1 MSYTATEIQTFLGQQ
16 TPFRVLTPTA
26 LADVVGQ
33 IRPLRYRM
41 GQTLL
46 LKDKLPHQVIILYE
60 GQVRLL
66 GYDPTTKMPATLELL
81 STGAMIGWMGLVRGI
96 PCETAI
102 ASVETIGLTLTID
115 QFWQLLDR
123 YPLLAREFH
132 EQTNPAEV
140 FDLLS
145 HQTLPNVEG
154 PKALRKLVSLALP
167 TAHVCSLRPGQH
179 NLRELAI
186 LQEPGRTWF
195 VSGGSEVKGQQPNQT
210 LDVTA
215 ELTHLDILGQH
226 PSRLVGLTEIQLL
239 TPSKPKLSKPTPTT
253 VLAPDTVVTTKK
265 DAPLETID
273 VSPDVPFA
281 PEVRTVATP
290 PPPRLTSDDPSTR
303 KGVYPLVK
311 AGSGLDAAIAC
322 FQMIGQ
328 YFQIPFRREAI
339 SRVLNDQM
347 QRHGE
352 ISLYNGG
359 AVAELMGLNAQ
370 LVTIPARS
378 LAQIQVPAIVRWQES
393 LAIIYEVSDR
403 QIVIGSPELGILR
416 RSINDFTDTWDKIGQ
431 VLLLQPSK
439 HTPTERF
446 GLSWFW
452 PVIKKYKIVL
462 LEVFVASFFVQ
473 AFALANPLVVQ
484 VLIDKVIV
492 QGSKDTLQF
501 LGFLLLGVAVF
512 EFALSTA
519 RTYLFV
525 DTTNRIDMSLGST
538 IIDHLLRLP
547 LGYFDRRPVGELSSR
562 VNELENIRN
571 FLTGTALNVVLDGF
585 FSVIYIV
592 VMLIY
597 SWKLTLLS
605 LATVPFFIGLT
616 IFFSPIIRRQLRG
629 KAERNAQTQSHLVEV
644 VGGIQTV
651 KAQNIELRSRWRWQ
665 EYYARYVA
673 AGFKT
678 VQTSALA
685 NSASNFL
692 SKVSG
697 LLVLWGGSY
706 LVIEGELSLGELIA
720 FRIIASYVTNPL
732 LRIAQLWQNF
742 QEVGLSLERLADIVD
757 TPQEGETDA
766 GNIPMPAIKG
776 HVQYENVAFRFKPNG
791 PLQLVK
797 VNLDIPAGEFV
808 GIVGRSGA
816 GKSTL
821 TKLLVRLYDWETG
834 RILIDGYD
842 VAKVELYSLRRQ
854 VGVVPQDPL
863 LFDGTIQENIAM
875 HNPEAT
881 SQEII
886 MAAQVAAAHEF
897 IMELPSGYNTR
908 VGERGASL
916 SGGQRQRIAIARTV
930 LQQPS
935 LLILDEAT
943 SALDYPTERKVCTNL
958 SKAFG
963 NRTVLFITHRLRT
976 VQSADRIV
984 MMDAGAVVEQGSHEE
999 LMALRGRY
1007 FALSQQQDLNSDAIT

>member
-1 MSYTATEIQTFLGQQ
+1 MSYTATEIQTFLSQK
-16 TPFRVLTPTA
+16 TPFRVLTPSV
-26 LADVVGQ
+26 LGEVVGQ
-33 IRPLRYRM
+33 MRPLRYRM

-46 LKDKLPHQVIILYE
+46 LKDKLPHQIIILYE

-66 GYDPTTKMPATLELL
+66 GYDPTTKMPATLERLDA
-81 STGAMIGWMGLVRGI
+81 GAMIGWMGLLRGI
-96 PCETAI
+96 ACETAI
-102 ASVETIGLTLTID
+102 ASTETIGLTIAAE
-115 QFWQLLDR
+115 QFLELLDQ
-123 YPLLAREFH
+123 YPRLAQEFH
-132 EQTNPAEV
+132 ERTNLSEV

-145 HQTLPNVEG
+145 HQSLPNVEG
-154 PKALRKLVSLALP
+154 PKALCKLVSSVLP
-167 TAHVCSLRPGQH
+167 EIQVCSL
-179 NLRELAI
+179 
-186 LQEPGRTWF
+186 EPGRHVTAELPLHQTPSTTWF
-195 VSGGSEVKGQQPNQT
+195 VSGGSEVKGQRPNQP
-210 LDVTA
+210 LNLPPSQLSLEIVGEQPARLIGIA
-215 ELTHLDILGQH
+215 ELEL
-226 PSRLVGLTEIQLL
+226 
-239 TPSKPKLSKPTPTT
+239 
-253 VLAPDTVVTTKK
+253 LAPPPASPSPTVALTSEP
-265 DAPLETID
+265 AGALETVPQAAAATTID
-273 VSPDVPFA
+273 VPYA
-281 PEVRTVATP
+281 PEVRTVDAP
-290 PPPRLTSDDPSTR
+290 PAPQLTSSESTAR
-303 KGVYPLVK
+303 RGAYPLVRAA
-311 AGSGLDAAIAC
+311 AGIEAAIAC
-322 FQMIGQ
+322 FQMVSQ
-328 YFQIPFRREAI
+328 YFHMPFRREVI

-347 QRHGE
+347 RRQGE
-352 ISLYNGG
+352 ISLYNCG
-359 AVAELMGLNAQ
+359 AIAELMGLNAQ
-370 LVTIPARS
+370 LVNLPARS
-378 LAQIQVPAIVRWQES
+378 LPQIQTPVLVRWQES
-393 LAIIYEVSDR
+393 LAILYEVSDR
-403 QIVIGSPELGILR
+403 QIVIGVPELGVLR
-416 RSINDFTDTWDKIGQ
+416 RNLTDFTDTWDKVGQ

-439 HTPTERF
+439 HTPQERF

-452 PVIKKYKIVL
+452 PVLAKHKRVL
-462 LEVFVASFFVQ
+462 VEVFVASFFVQ
-473 AFALANPLVVQ
+473 VFALANPLIVQ
-484 VLIDKVIV
+484 VIIDKVIV
-492 QGSKDTLQF
+492 QNSKDTLQI
-501 LGFLLLGVAVF
+501 LGFFLLGVAVF
-512 EFALSTA
+512 EFLLSTV

-525 DTTNRIDMSLGST
+525 DTTNRIDMSLGSE

-562 VNELENIRN
+562 INELENIRN
-571 FLTGTALNVVLDGF
+571 FLTGTALNVVLDAL
-585 FSVIYIV
+585 FSVVYIA
-592 VMLIY
+592 VMFIY
-597 SWKLTLLS
+597 SWKLALLS
-605 LATVPFFIGLT
+605 LITVPLFMGLT
-616 IFFSPIIRRQLRG
+616 FFFSPIIRKQLRF

-644 VGGIQTV
+644 MSGIQTV

-678 VQTSALA
+678 VQTSTLA

-697 LLVLWGGSY
+697 LLVLWGGAF
-706 LVIEGELSLGELIA
+706 LVLEGELSLGQLIA

-757 TPQEGETDA
+757 TPQEGEADV
-766 GNIPMPAIKG
+766 GNIPMPAIQG
-776 HVQYENVAFRFKPNG
+776 HVQYENVAFRFKPG
-791 PLQLVK
+791 SPLQLMQ

-854 VGVVPQDPL
+854 IGVVPQDPL

-875 HNPEAT
+875 HNPEAA

-886 MAAQVAAAHEF
+886 AAAKVAAAHDF

-943 SALDYPTERKVCTNL
+943 SALDYPTEQQVCTNL
-958 SKAFG
+958 SQAFG

-976 VQSADRIV
+976 VQVADRIV
-984 MMDAGAVVEQGSHEE
+984 MMEAGAVVEQGSHAE
-999 LMALRGRY
+999 LMALKGRY
-1007 FALSQQQDLNSDAIT
+1007 YALANQQTEPTG